1 MFQLND
7 IHIES
12 TTACNSHC
20 IMCPHSDM
28 TRAGTMKY
36 DLFKKIVDDAVDLGT
51 QRITPFRVGEPFLFK
66 DLYIWLDYLKTKPVV
81 ISLFTNGSLLTK
93 EDALKLEKYMPNL
106 AITISFHGYDKQ
118 SYEAITGMN
127 FENSRN
133 HVIEFVSNIQSIP
146 VIIYCLLQPE
156 DNDKAHLVQELW
168 KDYKFHGVGVA
179 NFMEWAGKRK
189 IGKTKLDF
197 MNEKPLSYKRVPC
210 DYVLHHIDV
219 MYDGRVCLC
228 CVDSNGEII
237 FGDLNKQT
245 ITEVVNS
252 KLYQYWI
259 AEHERNGGTNLP
271 LCSQCS
277 INIEDLFTSG

>member
-1 MFQLND
+1 MFSLND

-12 TTACNSHC
+12 ATACNSHC

-28 TRAGTMKY
+28 TRHGSMNFE
-36 DLFKKIVDDAVDLGT
+36 LFKKIVDDAIELGT

-66 DLYIWLDYLKTKPVV
+66 DLYTWLDYLKGKPVS

-93 EDALKLEKYMPNL
+93 EDAVKLEKYMPQIY
-106 AITISFHGYDKQ
+106 ITISFHGYDKK

-127 FENSRN
+127 FENSRWQ
-133 HVIEFVSNIQSIP
+133 VIEFMENITNLP
-146 VIIYCLLQPE
+146 VVIYCLLQP
-156 DNDKAHLVQELW
+156 DDTDKAALVQELW
-168 KDYKFHGVGVA
+168 KDYKFNGVGTA

-197 MNEKPLSYKRVPC
+197 MKERPHAYRRVPC

-228 CVDSNGEII
+228 CVDSEGEII

-252 KLYQYWI
+252 KLYQYWLS
-259 AEHERNGGTNLP
+259 EHLKNGGINLP
-271 LCSQCS
+271 LCSECS
-277 INIEDLFTSG
+277 INIEEI